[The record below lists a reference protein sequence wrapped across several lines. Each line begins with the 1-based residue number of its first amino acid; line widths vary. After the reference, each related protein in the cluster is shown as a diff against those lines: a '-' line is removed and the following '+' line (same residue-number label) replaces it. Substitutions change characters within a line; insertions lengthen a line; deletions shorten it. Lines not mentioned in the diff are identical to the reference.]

1 MNLLA
6 PCNITDREWFLAWD
20 ILTVQAHGG
29 LLSLRERHLDDIAG
43 SPERA
48 LRILATVRRYRND
61 ITLGRH
67 HQVPGH
73 HHRHVPRR
81 HSGSSAASRTA
92 RRTAN
97 ARAVRQERL
106 AHWAIVAV
114 TFAFTVYVLW
124 GMTK

>member
-1 MNLLA
+1 MNLLMTEW
-6 PCNITDREWFLAWD
+6 ITDREWNLAWD
-20 ILTVQAHGG
+20 IIRLQEQGG
-29 LLSLRERHLDDIAG
+29 PLSLREQCLGEIAG

-73 HHRHVPRR
+73 QHRHDPRR
-81 HSGSSAASRTA
+81 YNGSSVTSRTA
-92 RRTAN
+92 RRTAH

-106 AHWAIVAV
+106 AHWVTVAV
-114 TFAFTVYVLW
+114 TFTFTVYALW
-124 GMTK
+124 GISK

>member
-1 MNLLA
+1 MNLLMTEW
-6 PCNITDREWFLAWD
+6 ITDRDWNLAWD
-20 ILTVQAHGG
+20 ITRLQEQGG
-29 LLSLRERHLDDIAG
+29 PLSLRELSLAEIAG

-73 HHRHVPRR
+73 HHRHAPRR
-81 HSGSSAASRTA
+81 HSGSSVTSRTA

-97 ARAVRQERL
+97 ARAVRQTRL
-106 AHWAIVAV
+106 AHWSTVAV

-124 GMTK
+124 GIHK

>member
-1 MNLLA
+1 MNLLMTEW
-6 PCNITDREWFLAWD
+6 ITDREWSLAWD
-20 ILTVQAHGG
+20 ITRLQEQGG
-29 LLSLRERHLDDIAG
+29 PLSLRELSLGEIAG

-73 HHRHVPRR
+73 HHRHAPRR
-81 HSGSSAASRTA
+81 HSGSSVTSRTA

-106 AHWAIVAV
+106 AHWVTVAV
-114 TFAFTVYVLW
+114 TVAFTVYVLW
-124 GMTK
+124 GITK